1 MGDDPFPLNQLQG
14 GVTMDSRLYWIWLQ
28 QALPAGSR
36 AVEDLLDAFGHA
48 RVVYEATPEQL
59 KSVGMTDALCRSLS
73 DKSLD
78 KAHRILNR
86 VLEMG
91 DWVLTPEDALF
102 PLSLRHMT
110 GCPAALY
117 ARGAMPDLDRTPA
130 VAVVGTRHAS
140 RTGWREAYALS
151 AGLAAGGMVVV
162 SGGAVGIDAAAHSGA
177 VSAGGTTIVV
187 MACPLNEKY
196 PRENESLRRQVVANG
211 GLLLSEFPPDEPYRC
226 EFPIRNRLMVGLSQA
241 VCLAETPTRSGA
253 RITARLAREENREVF
268 ALPGA
273 LAGHMYDGAHKEIQ
287 SGATLVIRATDILR
301 EYAPLFPGMLDL
313 EAAEQMQKQA
323 ERGGAPHSQEKE
335 KVKEQEKPRRKRN
348 RRESKKQTAVTE
360 TAPVASVACPPS
372 ASAAAQQ
379 VYAALTDRFVPVD
392 ELAAAAHMPV
402 AALLAALTEL
412 EMYGCAENGAGQQY
426 KRS

>member
-1 MGDDPFPLNQLQG
+1 
-14 GVTMDSRLYWIWLQ
+14 MDSRLYWIWLQ

-59 KSVGMTDALCRSLS
+59 KESGLSDDVCRKLS

-78 KAHRILNR
+78 KAHRILDR
-86 VLEMG
+86 VLELG

-102 PLSLRHMT
+102 PLSLRHMA

-140 RTGWREAYALS
+140 RDGWREAYALS
-151 AGLAAGGMVVV
+151 AGLSAGGIVVV

-177 VSAGGTTIVV
+177 LAAGGTTIVV
-187 MACPLNEKY
+187 MACPLNENY
-196 PRENESLRRQVVANG
+196 PRDNENLRRQVVESG
-211 GLLLSEFPPDEPYRC
+211 GLLLSEFPPDEPYKC

-253 RITARLAREENREVF
+253 RITARLAREQNREEC

-273 LAGHMYDGAHKEIQ
+273 LSGHLHDGAHKEIQ

-313 EAAEQMQKQA
+313 ETAERMQKKA
-323 ERGGAPHSQEKE
+323 ERGGDPPP
-335 KVKEQEKPRRKRN
+335 KEQEKPRRKRS
-348 RRESKKQTAVTE
+348 RSKSVPKSAPPAE
-360 TAPVASVACPPS
+360 TVSAASVACPDTAS
-372 ASAAAQQ
+372 SAAQT
-379 VYAALTDRFVPVD
+379 VYAVLTHSFTPVD
-392 ELAAAAHMPV
+392 ELAAAADMPV
-402 AALLAALTEL
+402 ATLLAALTEL

-426 KRS
+426 KRT

>member
-1 MGDDPFPLNQLQG
+1 
-14 GVTMDSRLYWIWLQ
+14 MDSRLYWIWLQ

-36 AVEDLLDAFGHA
+36 AVEDLLDVFGHA

-59 KSVGMTDALCRSLS
+59 KQSGLSDDLCRSLS

-86 VLEMG
+86 VLELG

-117 ARGAMPDLDRTPA
+117 ARGVMPDLDRTPA
-130 VAVVGTRHAS
+130 VAVVGTRHAP
-140 RTGWREAYALS
+140 RDGWREAYALS
-151 AGLAAGGMVVV
+151 AGLAAGGAVVV

-177 VSAGGTTIVV
+177 LAAGGITIVV
-187 MACPLNEKY
+187 MACPLNENY
-196 PRENESLRRQVVANG
+196 PRDNEPLRRQVVERG
-211 GLLLSEFPPDEPYRC
+211 GLLLSEFPPDEPYKC

-253 RITARLAREENREVF
+253 RITARLAREQNREVF

-273 LAGHMYDGAHKEIQ
+273 LSGRLHDGAHKEIQ

-301 EYAPLFPGMLDL
+301 EYAPLFPSMLDL
-313 EAAEQMQKQA
+313 DAAEQIQKKA
-323 ERGGAPHSQEKE
+323 ERGGNPLP
-335 KVKEQEKPRRKRN
+335 KEQEKPRHKRT
-348 RRESKKQTAVTE
+348 RSKPEPKPAPSADPIAAV
-360 TAPVASVACPPS
+360 SVACPDT
-372 ASAAAQQ
+372 ASAAAQK
-379 VYAALTDRFVPVD
+379 VYAALTDRFTPVD
-392 ELAAAAHMPV
+392 ELAMAADMPV

-426 KRS
+426 KRT

>member
-1 MGDDPFPLNQLQG
+1 
-14 GVTMDSRLYWIWLQ
+14 MDSRLYWIWLQ

-48 RVVYEATPEQL
+48 RMVYEATPEQL
-59 KSVGMTDALCRSLS
+59 KNAGMTNDLCRALS

-78 KAHRILNR
+78 KARRILDR
-86 VLEMG
+86 VLDMG

-140 RTGWREAYALS
+140 RNGWREAYALS
-151 AGLAAGGMVVV
+151 AGLAAGGAVVV

-177 VSAGGTTIVV
+177 LSAGGTTIVV
-187 MACPLNEKY
+187 MACPLNENY
-196 PRENESLRRQVVANG
+196 PRDNEPLRRQVVVNG
-211 GLLLSEFPPDEPYRC
+211 GLLLSEFPPDEPYKC
-226 EFPIRNRLMVGLSQA
+226 DFPIRNRLMVGLSQA

-253 RITARLAREENREVF
+253 RITARLAREQNREVF

-273 LAGHMYDGAHKEIQ
+273 LAGHLYDGAHKEIQ

-301 EYAPLFPGMLDL
+301 EYAPLFPGMVDL
-313 EAAEQMQKQA
+313 EEAELMQKKA
-323 ERGGAPHSQEKE
+323 ERAGDAQP
-335 KVKEQEKPRRKRN
+335 KEQKEVQKKEKPRRKRT
-348 RRESKKQTAVTE
+348 RRESQPPAE
-360 TAPVASVACPPS
+360 TAPTGSVSVACPET

-379 VYAALTDRFVPVD
+379 VYATLTDRFVPVD
-392 ELAAAAHMPV
+392 ELAAAANMPI

>member
-1 MGDDPFPLNQLQG
+1 
-14 GVTMDSRLYWIWLQ
+14 MDSRLYWIWLQ

-59 KSVGMTDALCRSLS
+59 KQVGMTDDLCRSLS

-78 KAHRILNR
+78 KAHRILDR

-91 DWVLTPEDALF
+91 DWVLTPEDALH

-140 RTGWREAYALS
+140 RDGWREAYALS

-177 VSAGGTTIVV
+177 MAAGGTTIVV
-187 MACPLNEKY
+187 MACPLNENY
-196 PRENESLRRQVVANG
+196 PRDNEPLRRQVVESG
-211 GLLLSEFPPDEPYRC
+211 GLLLSEFPPDEPYKC
-226 EFPIRNRLMVGLSQA
+226 DFPIRNRLMVGLSQA

-253 RITARLAREENREVF
+253 RITARLAREQNREVF

-273 LAGHMYDGAHKEIQ
+273 LSGHLHDGAHKEIQ

-313 EAAEQMQKQA
+313 ETAEQMQKQA
-323 ERGGAPHSQEKE
+323 ERGGNPPP
-335 KVKEQEKPRRKRN
+335 KEQEKPRRKRM
-348 RRESKKQTAVTE
+348 RSKPEPKP
-360 TAPVASVACPPS
+360 APLVEPIATASVACPDT
-372 ASAAAQQ
+372 ASAAAQR
-379 VYAALTDRFVPVD
+379 VYAALTDRFTPAD
-392 ELAAAAHMPV
+392 ELAAVTDMPV
-402 AALLAALTEL
+402 ATLLAALTEL

-426 KRS
+426 KRT

>member
-1 MGDDPFPLNQLQG
+1 
-14 GVTMDSRLYWIWLQ
+14 MDSRLYWIWLQ

-59 KSVGMTDALCRSLS
+59 KKADLPDDLCCSLS

-78 KAHRILNR
+78 KARRILDR

-140 RTGWREAYALS
+140 RNGWREAHALS

-177 VSAGGTTIVV
+177 LAAGGTTIVV
-187 MACPLNEKY
+187 MACPLNVNY
-196 PRENESLRRQVVANG
+196 PRDNEPLRRQVVENG
-211 GLLLSEFPPDEPYRC
+211 GLLLSEFPPDEPYKC
-226 EFPIRNRLMVGLSQA
+226 DFPIRNRLMVGLSQA

-253 RITARLAREENREVF
+253 RITARLAREQNREVF

-273 LAGHMYDGAHKEIQ
+273 LAGHLYDGAHKEIQ

-313 EAAEQMQKQA
+313 ESAEQMQKQA
-323 ERGGAPHSQEKE
+323 ERTGTVPPQEQKE
-335 KVKEQEKPRRKRN
+335 EKPRRKRI
-348 RRESKKQTAVTE
+348 RRERKTSVATE
-360 TAPVASVACPPS
+360 PTDSASVACPET
-372 ASAAAQQ
+372 ASAEAQQ
-379 VYAALTDRFVPVD
+379 VYAVLTDRFVPVD
-392 ELAAAAHMPV
+392 DLAAAANMPI
-402 AALLAALTEL
+402 AALLVALTEL

>member
-1 MGDDPFPLNQLQG
+1 
-14 GVTMDSRLYWIWLQ
+14 MDSRLYWIWLQ

-36 AVEDLLDAFGHA
+36 AVDDLLDAFGHA
-48 RVVYEATPEQL
+48 RMVYEATPKQL
-59 KSVGMTDALCRSLS
+59 MDVGMTEDLCRRLS

-78 KAHRILNR
+78 TARRILDR
-86 VLEMG
+86 VLALG
-91 DWVLTPEDALF
+91 DWVLTPEDALY

-117 ARGAMPDLDRTPA
+117 ARGVMPDLDSTPA
-130 VAVVGTRHAS
+130 VAVVGTRRAS
-140 RTGWREAYALS
+140 RDGWRDAYALS

-177 VSAGGTTIVV
+177 LAAGGTTIVV
-187 MACPLNEKY
+187 MACPLNENY
-196 PRENESLRRQVVANG
+196 PTDNAVLRQQVVENG
-211 GLLLSEFPPDEPYRC
+211 GLLLSEFPPDEPYKC

-253 RITARLAREENREVF
+253 RITARLAREQNREVF

-273 LAGHMYDGAHKEIQ
+273 LAGHLYDGAHKEIQ
-287 SGATLVIRATDILR
+287 SGATLVIRATDVLR

-313 EAAEQMQKQA
+313 EAAEAMQKQI
-323 ERGGAPHSQEKE
+323 ERGGASLPSRK
-335 KVKEQEKPRRKRN
+335 EKPRR
-348 RRESKKQTAVTE
+348 RREKKSKE
-360 TAPVASVACPPS
+360 PSAPVVSSAPSPACPDTASVA
-372 ASAAAQQ
+372 ARQ
-379 VYAALTDRFVPVD
+379 VYAALTDRFLPVD
-392 ELAAAAHMPV
+392 ELAQVAEMPIP
-402 AALLAALTEL
+402 ALLAALTEL

>member
-1 MGDDPFPLNQLQG
+1 
-14 GVTMDSRLYWIWLQ
+14 MDSRLYWIWLQ
-28 QALPAGSR
+28 QALPAGSH

-48 RVVYEATPEQL
+48 RVVYEATEEQL
-59 KSVGMTDALCRSLS
+59 KQIGMTDELCRRLS

-78 KAHRILNR
+78 TAHRILNR
-86 VLEMG
+86 VLELG

-117 ARGAMPDLDRTPA
+117 ARGAMPDLDLSPA

-140 RTGWREAYALS
+140 RDGWREAYALS

-177 VSAGGTTIVV
+177 LAGGGRTIVV
-187 MACPLNEKY
+187 MACPLNENY
-196 PRENESLRRQVVANG
+196 PMDNESLRRQVVASG
-211 GLLLSEFPPDEPYRC
+211 GLLLSEFPPNETYKC

-253 RITARLAREENREVF
+253 RITARLAREQNREVF

-273 LAGHMYDGAHKEIQ
+273 LAGHLYDGAHKEIQ

-301 EYAPLFPGMLDL
+301 EYAPLYPGMLDL
-313 EAAEQMQKQA
+313 EAAEQMQKQM
-323 ERGGAPHSQEKE
+323 EHGPSPQPKE
-335 KVKEQEKPRRKRN
+335 KEKPRRKRS
-348 RRESKKQTAVTE
+348 RPRGESKPQPAVTK
-360 TAPVASVACPPS
+360 TAPSVSAVCPDTASV
-372 ASAAAQQ
+372 AAQQ
-379 VYAALTDRFVPVD
+379 VYAVLNDRFVPVD
-392 ELAAAAHMPV
+392 ELAAATALPV
-402 AALLAALTEL
+402 AAVLAALTEL

>member
-1 MGDDPFPLNQLQG
+1 
-14 GVTMDSRLYWIWLQ
+14 MDSRLYWIWLQ
-28 QALPAGSR
+28 RALPAGSR

-59 KSVGMTDALCRSLS
+59 KQAGMTDELCQGLS

-78 KAHRILNR
+78 KAHRILDR

-102 PLSLRHMT
+102 PLSMRHMT

-117 ARGAMPDLDRTPA
+117 ARGVMPDLDRSPA

-140 RTGWREAYALS
+140 RDGWREAYALS

-177 VSAGGTTIVV
+177 LSAGGTTIVV
-187 MACPLNEKY
+187 MACPLNENY
-196 PRENESLRRQVVANG
+196 PRDNEELRRQVVESG
-211 GLLLSEFPPDEPYRC
+211 GLLLSEFPPDEPYKC

-253 RITARLAREENREVF
+253 RITARLAREQNREVY

-273 LAGHMYDGAHKEIQ
+273 LAGHLHDGAHKEIQ

-301 EYAPLFPGMLDL
+301 EYAPLFPGMVDLD
-313 EAAEQMQKQA
+313 AAEQMQKQA
-323 ERGGAPHSQEKE
+323 ERGSAPQPSASEI
-335 KVKEQEKPRRKRN
+335 EKPRRKRS
-348 RRESKKQTAVTE
+348 RRERKQPPA
-360 TAPVASVACPPS
+360 APAPTPSASVACPDT
-372 ASAAAQQ
+372 ASAAAQH
-379 VYAALTDRFVPVD
+379 VYAALTENFVPVD
-392 ELAAAAHMPV
+392 DLATAVQMPIS
-402 AALLAALTEL
+402 ALLAALTEL

-426 KRS
+426 RRS